1 MLNLL
6 PTDSKIFIFQADQLL
21 SDADVLYI
29 EQQLTSFL
37 PTWATHGEKL
47 TADFEVVDKLFIIV
61 GNNEQLVSTSGC
73 SKDSLTHKIKDI
85 GDSLKID
92 FFNRLMLAYLN
103 SDSEIELANIMDF
116 KTLMQQDIIRQNTI
130 VFNNLIE
137 TKADLENNWK
147 IELKNSWHKTL
158 APIV

>member
-47 TADFEVVDKLFIIV
+47 TADFEVIDNLFIII
-61 GNNEQLVSTSGC
+61 GNNENLVTTSGC
-73 SKDSLTHKIKDI
+73 SKDSLTHQIKAI
-85 GDSLKID
+85 GDHLKVD
-92 FFNRLMLAYLN
+92 FF
-103 SDSEIELANIMDF
+103 
-116 KTLMQQDIIRQNTI
+116 
-130 VFNNLIE
+130 
-137 TKADLENNWK
+137 
-147 IELKNSWHKTL
+147 KNCLVTF
-158 APIV
+158 V